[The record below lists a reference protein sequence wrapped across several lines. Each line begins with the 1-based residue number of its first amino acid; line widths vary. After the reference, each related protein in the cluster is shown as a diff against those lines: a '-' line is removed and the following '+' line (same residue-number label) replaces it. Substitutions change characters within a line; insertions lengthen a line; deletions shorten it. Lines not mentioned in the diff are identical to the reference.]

1 MKTVRLTQNLVLET
15 PWEVPDGT
23 GGFEAGWQVLGTL
36 WAELSPRSGREVQGE
51 AGPVARGRYRITVRG
66 APVGASSRPVP
77 GQRFRLGERV
87 FDILTVSERD
97 VSGRYLACEA
107 QEEVAS

>member
-1 MKTVRLTQNLVLET
+1 MRPLRLSHNLVLEAPT
-15 PWEVPDGT
+15 EVPDGT
-23 GGFEAGWQVLGTL
+23 GGFTAGWQVLGTL

-66 APVGASSRPVP
+66 APEGASGRPLP
-77 GQRFRLGERV
+77 GQRFRLGGRV
-87 FDILTVSERD
+87 FDILSVSERD
-97 VSGRYLACEA
+97 LAERYLACEA